1 MLSSTAGQ
9 PLHLIAADEARRIL
23 RETVPVGTELV
34 PIERAAGRV
43 LAAPVFAPENAP
55 RDRLSAMDGF
65 AVRAADLSSAAVS
78 VSQPVRLRVV
88 GNILAGTTFDG
99 VVGPGEAVAIV
110 TGGVLPAGADAVVM
124 VEQTRTGPEA
134 DDTVWVHRGLDA
146 GANLVEPG
154 EDFAAGAEVLGSGR
168 RLRPTDVAALAAF
181 GVTVVPVFRR
191 PSIAVFSTGSEL
203 CPPDRT
209 PRRGQVRDSNSYVLA
224 AEIESAGGE
233 AVRAP
238 VVEDDLSRL
247 HEAVARLLATHD
259 GVILSGGSSI
269 GPKDLTGQVLGALGA
284 PGVLFHGIDIRPGK
298 PTVFARVGDKPVV
311 GMPGYPTSSM
321 VVFEAFIRP
330 MLARLGGE
338 ARVVDFPA
346 PTRARL
352 GKAYDKPAARED
364 YLRVRIVERQED
376 GELWAEV
383 VPGGSAAISNVLRAD
398 GLVRVPAGVARIER
412 GDWVGVHVL

>member
-1 MLSSTAGQ
+1 MSPLPSPVGQ

-23 RETVPVGTELV
+23 REVVPVGTEIV
-34 PIERAAGRV
+34 PIDRAAGRV
-43 LAAPVFAPENAP
+43 LATPVFAPENAP

-65 AVRAADLSSAAVS
+65 AVRSADLTVASAE
-78 VSQPVRLRVV
+78 QPVPLRVV
-88 GNILAGTTFDG
+88 GTILAGTTFDG

-110 TGGVLPAGADAVVM
+110 TGGVLPEGADAVVM
-124 VEQTRTGPEA
+124 IELTRLPPDA
-134 DDTVWVHRGLDA
+134 PDAVWVERGPTV

-154 EDFAAGAEVLGSGR
+154 EDFVAGAEVLAGGR

-181 GVTVVPVFRR
+181 GVIVVPVFRR
-191 PSIAVFSTGSEL
+191 PRIAVFSTGSEL
-203 CPPDRT
+203 CPPDRM

-224 AEIESAGGE
+224 AEIESAG
-233 AVRAP
+233 ADAFRSP

-247 HEAVARLLATHD
+247 HETLARLLATHD

-298 PTVFARVGDKPVV
+298 PTVFARVGPKPVV

-338 ARVVDFPA
+338 VGVVDFPA
-346 PTRARL
+346 PARVRL
-352 GKAYDKPAARED
+352 GKAYDKPTSRED
-364 YLRVRIVERQED
+364 HLRVRVVERE
-376 GELWAEV
+376 GEPWAEV

-398 GLVRVPAGVARIER
+398 GLVRVQAGVTRVER
-412 GDWVGVHVL
+412 GDWVGLHPL